1 MVDFAT
7 LWKNHPTNRSVQF
20 PCLLGSGFPTH
31 RNQCAIRLGECM
43 KNSGV
48 KLSQMSGPITCG
60 VHPKEDMHFLRAE
73 EVARAFGRGSIPGVG
88 GTEKLT
94 GETAADFY
102 GQLFGRKGL
111 ILFKDY
117 WRRTGEGEGGGS
129 GDHIDLW
136 NGYRST
142 SGWLMEW
149 FSWLGYYGGYDK
161 AKQIWF
167 WEVK

>member
-20 PCLLGSGFPTH
+20 PCLLKSGYPTY
-31 RNQCAIRLGECM
+31 RNQCAIRMGECLRA
-43 KNSGV
+43 SGV
-48 KLSQMSGPITCG
+48 PPAQMSGLAICG
-60 VHPKEDMHFLRAE
+60 RHPREAMHFIRAE
-73 EVARAFGRGSIPGVG
+73 EVARGFARGAIPGVG
-88 GTEKLT
+88 PTEKLV
-94 GETAADFY
+94 GEKAADFY
-102 GQLFGRKGL
+102 SELFGRKGL

-117 WRRTGEGEGGGS
+117 WRRTGEVEGGGS

-149 FSWLGYYGGYDK
+149 FSWLGYYGGYDR